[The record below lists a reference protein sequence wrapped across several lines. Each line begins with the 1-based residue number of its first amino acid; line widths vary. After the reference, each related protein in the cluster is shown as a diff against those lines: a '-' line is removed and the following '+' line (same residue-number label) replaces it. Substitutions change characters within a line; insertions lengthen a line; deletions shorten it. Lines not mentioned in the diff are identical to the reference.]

1 MLMAGTRWLALSCA
15 GVRWRAPSCGVGHSP
30 CPGVRW
36 CEVLRRCCYGA
47 VQWLRDSHLEG
58 CHDESEVLFSGHTR
72 AWKKMREHA
81 TVGACG
87 AGHGP
92 APCLDF
98 TVGGCADPGEGI
110 RVRHS
115 A

>member
-47 VQWLRDSHLEG
+47 VQWLREAHILKGAAHE
-58 CHDESEVLFSGHTR
+58 
-72 AWKKMREHA
+72 
-81 TVGACG
+81 GACG
-87 AGHGP
+87 GNG
-92 APCLDF
+92 
-98 TVGGCADPGEGI
+98 
-110 RVRHS
+110 
-115 A
+115 

>member
-58 CHDESEVLFSGHTR
+58 CHDESEVLFSAAHEGVR
-72 AWKKMREHA
+72 LERMREHA
-81 TVGACG
+81 TVGAGQWAG
-87 AGHGP
+87 A
-92 APCLDF
+92 ACL
-98 TVGGCADPGEGI
+98 GGLTA
-110 RVRHS
+110 
-115 A
+115 